1 MCILFKIDSRDILK
15 TVDIL
20 YVRATFPT
28 REMFWLCVR
37 EKTQIIMN
45 LTLISCFW

>member
-37 EKTQIIMN
+37 EKNPNYYETDIN
-45 LTLISCFW
+45 

>member
-1 MCILFKIDSRDILK
+1 MLTGLMCILFKIDSRDIK

-28 REMFWLCVR
+28 REMF
-37 EKTQIIMN
+37 
-45 LTLISCFW
+45 